1 MLKTLRVML
10 MTMSTL
16 VATACQSTSEPDG
29 PPAIT
34 GSIVARNVSVPG
46 DGSPSIHVKETLAT
60 PCGIVFRMDLS
71 TRVLRRAA
79 DGRITRASQSDLSVG
94 QQVSVWAGAIA
105 ESCPGQGAAEVVEII
120 E

>member
-1 MLKTLRVML
+1 MKTLRAILTTML
-10 MTMSTL
+10 LTA
-16 VATACQSTSEPDG
+16 VVTACQSTSEPNG
-29 PPAIT
+29 PAAIT
-34 GSIVARNVSVPG
+34 GSIVARNVTIPA
-46 DGSPSIHVKETLAT
+46 GSPSIHVKETLAT
-60 PCGIVFRMDLS
+60 PCGIVFRMGLS

-94 QQVSVWAGAIA
+94 QQVKVWAGAIA

>member
-10 MTMSTL
+10 MTMLLTV
-16 VATACQSTSEPDG
+16 VACRSTSEPDG

-34 GSIVARNVSVPG
+34 GSIVARNVTIPA
-46 DGSPSIHVKETLAT
+46 GSPSIHVKETLAT
-60 PCGIVFRMDLS
+60 PCGIVFRMDFS
-71 TRVLRRAA
+71 TRVLRRSA

-94 QQVSVWAGAIA
+94 HQVKVWAGAIA
-105 ESCPGQGAAEVVEII
+105 ESCPGQGTAEVVEII